1 MKGDLIM
8 KKPRV
13 SENTLDMFKDLI
25 QSYSTLLEQI
35 EEEDEFMD
43 RMRQSRILDCE
54 QAIVEIEK
62 LTGNDVVD

>member
-54 QAIVEIEK
+54 QAIVEIEN
-62 LTGNDVVD
+62 LMGSDVVD